1 MKSNL
6 VHVKYPPITLFE
18 RKKLVL
24 KLNIF
29 QLEQIKLAILDLSD
43 FAFCLAVECAKHIT
57 TNSFDIDFR
66 RIYALKMA

>member
-1 MKSNL
+1 MFD
-6 VHVKYPPITLFE
+6 FE
-18 RKKLVL
+18 QL
-24 KLNIF
+24 KI
-29 QLEQIKLAILDLSD
+29 AIIDLSD